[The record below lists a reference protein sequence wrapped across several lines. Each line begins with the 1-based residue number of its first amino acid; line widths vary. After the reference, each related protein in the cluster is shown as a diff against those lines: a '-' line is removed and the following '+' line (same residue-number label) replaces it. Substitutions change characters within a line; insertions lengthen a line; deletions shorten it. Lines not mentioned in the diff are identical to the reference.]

1 LEYRDSGDAL
11 ISARELRSMAEVIW
25 RSNKGAGTA
34 LPTTTQVA
42 VCANQVWTAQ
52 DGYQIAVAGSD
63 LSLQGGWQ
71 AEAAVSGGAEA
82 NLIAGLSCSGAG
94 VSVSGYSFG
103 VSAQGP
109 ALSRGQVDASAFD
122 IVFDARGTEVSR
134 SVKPVKVSVPEICSA
149 GRGDVSTQR
158 FCEAW
163 GKAASGP

>member
-1 LEYRDSGDAL
+1 
-11 ISARELRSMAEVIW
+11 M
-25 RSNKGAGTA
+25 
-34 LPTTTQVA
+34 PTTTQVA

-52 DGYQIAVAGSD
+52 DGYQIAVGGSD
-63 LSLQGGWQ
+63 LSLQSGWQ
-71 AEAAVSGGAEA
+71 GEAAVSGGAEA
-82 NLIAGLSCSGAG
+82 TLIAGLSCSGAG

-149 GRGDVSTQR
+149 GRGNASTQR

-163 GKAASGP
+163 SKAASGP